1 MGGKFFLIRASSA
14 VEGIWRIPQV
24 ENKNLTFRPSRV
36 IDRLPKKERS
46 LLDGK

>member
-1 MGGKFFLIRASSA
+1 MMKKFFRIRACSA
-14 VEGIWRIPQV
+14 IEGIWRIPQV

-36 IDRLPKKERS
+36 IDRLPQKERS